1 MVTSLDRRNPVTDS
15 RGVNCAVDV
24 IEHLHP
30 GTNIVV
36 PLANG
41 EPVEVLD
48 AIEAHA
54 EQLHGVRVHQMHA
67 LRDRPS
73 MSGAYGDHLRHVS
86 YFLSPITRPHFA
98 NGTVDFVPA
107 NFSEVPILMRRLPNP
122 LLLVAASPPDR
133 HGFFSLGTNCDY
145 VASMIGRAPIFVEAN
160 KRMPRTFGRTQIH
173 VSQVTGWCEA
183 DYPLHAVTVAQPDA
197 IDSSIGQ
204 LIAERVPD
212 GATIQTGIG
221 AIPNAVL
228 ASLTDHKDLGVHTEL
243 FSDGLMDLVERGVVN
258 GVRKQLNRTKAV
270 ATFALGTK
278 ELYDFLHENPAVEL
292 WPVRYVNDPRVI
304 GQELDFVSINATLE
318 VDLLGQC
325 ASESIG
331 SRLYSGSGGQADF
344 ARGAMYSKGGQG
356 FIVTRSTTHR
366 GDSRIVSQLHPGAV
380 VTTMKNTVDKV
391 VTEYGVAELRGQTV
405 RDRAKRLIAIAHPA
419 ARDQLE
425 LDAKTLGFI

>member
-1 MVTSLDRRNPVTDS
+1 MNAPES
-15 RGVNCAVDV
+15 V
-24 IEHLHP
+24 IDLVRP
-30 GTNIVV
+30 GTNLVV

-41 EPVEVLD
+41 EPVSVMD

-67 LRDRPS
+67 VKDRPT
-73 MSGAYGDHLRHVS
+73 MHGAFGSHLHHVS
-86 YFLSPITRPHFA
+86 YFLSPVTRPHFA
-98 NGTVDFVPA
+98 NGTIDFVPS

-122 LLLVAASPPDR
+122 LVLVSASPMDR

-145 VASMIGRAPIFVEAN
+145 VASLIGRAPIFVEAN
-160 KRMPRTFGRTQIH
+160 RQMPRTFGRTQVH
-173 VSQVTGWCEA
+173 VSQVAGWCEA
-183 DYPLHAVTVAQPDA
+183 DYPLHAAAGVEPDEIDCA
-197 IDSSIGQ
+197 IGR
-204 LIAERVPD
+204 LVAERVPN

-221 AIPNAVL
+221 AIPNALL
-228 ASLTDHKDLGVHTEL
+228 ASLGDHRDLGVHTEL
-243 FSDGLMDLVERGVVN
+243 FSDGLMNLVEQGVVN

-270 ATFALGTK
+270 ATFAHGTQ

-304 GQELDFVSINATLE
+304 GQETDFVSINATIE
-318 VDLLGQC
+318 VDLMGQC

-331 SRLYSGSGGQADF
+331 SKLFSGSGGQADF

-356 FIVTRSTTHR
+356 FIVTRSTTH
-366 GDSRIVSQLHPGAV
+366 GGMSRIVAQLHEGAV

-405 RDRAKRLIAIAHPA
+405 RDRAKRLIAIAHPSH
-419 ARDQLE
+419 RDDLE
-425 LDAKTLGFI
+425 RSAKELGFI